1 MEEKTGKICTYMKRG
16 EIEDYLKSQG
26 PGAHLIVGIDR
37 KPELFGLVK
46 RAGHW
51 FNIYYDG
58 RQIVTI
64 DGQCNRISGWP
75 PDYGHISKWCAMI

>member
-1 MEEKTGKICTYMKRG
+1 MEEKTGKICKYMKRG